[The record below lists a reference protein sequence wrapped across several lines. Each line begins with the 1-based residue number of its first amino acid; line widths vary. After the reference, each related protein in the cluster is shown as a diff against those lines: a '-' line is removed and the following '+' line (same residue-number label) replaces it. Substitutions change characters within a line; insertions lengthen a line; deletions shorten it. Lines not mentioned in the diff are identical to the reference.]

1 MIGDNNEDVI
11 FNLIMVI
18 AMLLTWPVM
27 QDNGDDGHDE
37 DGDNND
43 DVILNLTM
51 MTMTIATVPTWP
63 AFSATQAAQFF
74 TVELTRGG

>member
-1 MIGDNNEDVI
+1 MDR
-11 FNLIMVI
+11 
-18 AMLLTWPVM
+18 
-27 QDNGDDGHDE
+27 
-37 DGDNND
+37 DNND
-43 DVILNLTM
+43 DVLLNLTM